1 MAKQTAPT
9 QAEIELLSS
18 EDQEMY
24 KKLLEAAKGFY
35 EIGENGKKSAVEAD
49 ASYRPLLGQ
58 ASKAVRALMGRH
70 KEVAA
75 SAVEAEIKR
84 NKDNPDRERRGSAR
98 SADRGAAIAES
109 DIAQLGTERELRKVA
124 NNKKAF
130 MKSVPTSADIAET
143 KQKLVLKSQGR
154 EKVTDSGGTT
164 RVVGGT
170 SKSVQTD
177 VPVRKG
183 AKKTKKVT
191 KKVPTGE
198 AGKNNPALPIRD
210 QYDAEKSDI
219 VEVAETLQTTN
230 ELNNTIPLMQKGTGF
245 VPRRQRADRLLK
257 AEVDAGNIRIVRPG
271 EEGHSNPTNDPKKSQ
286 KPEVHQ
292 EDAALPYVQE
302 ILSSLKSGF
311 IPSKARGDRYGRT
324 GHGKGGIPTNKDYI
338 NHILYME
345 GWGDTPDEELA
356 PTTMQEGPQIDESD
370 MPVEQ
375 RSDTP
380 ATTQGDTGM
389 FGGKTEIGKRAEQ
402 GTNTIAS
409 NDSPAVSADI
419 SARAE
424 RGDKSIVGE
433 LAKAVLNDKALEAYA
448 MQGAEITTPPVV
460 NPVSEAL
467 AEQGQQLSDE
477 ERARIEK
484 DLDKVAPEDRERIRR
499 AGALSSQFD
508 LNILRLRAGERD
520 RGAPAPV
527 YKDRTFYTRKGKT
540 VIKRVP
546 DIDPVTGLQK
556 TKVDSNGKVKKVWK
570 KDQTQ
575 EVQTKDVVKGQNET
589 FSSTRPYAYATGNA
603 TEGNTPVEEALINE
617 AADANEKIANSNA
630 AKIRNFE
637 DKNPHL
643 TTDRLIQAQLD
654 LENLQQLD
662 RTGFS
667 KEEHDSLDA
676 DIAEAEYKANKIK
689 TDRESG
695 IASLGIRTAVPERV
709 GTTKTDI
716 GLDPLSM
723 VANDPNSTIQATRT
737 SRGTPRRTTIRRSK
751 EFVKNNNIILREMAQ
766 DATERQMSVP
776 SYYVSGNQFT
786 PGSGSRTS
794 LTAEGSEAIPAGV
807 KERLVSKLGE
817 MQTNVADPLEDEL
830 NYAPSVKVDENQELI
845 EPGVLRKMKPTAKG
859 YLPLGETTQETGN
872 RIIQKS
878 GLPAW
883 LGVIA
888 ASAVEPAA
896 RQRLADRAA
905 GVKPE
910 LLSRSQFDARQVAAG
925 NMPAQQAEDNALTD
939 EYDRIANQEA
949 GERLLKQVN
958 ALNERKPHV
967 EQALMDFADLKNARD
982 NAETE
987 MRKLLNSDNP
997 LMQHP
1002 KAVNK
1007 KTGLIDPKYT
1017 KLGVLRANA
1026 TDEEKKVHAGIQR
1039 AHDLEVKKAGK
1050 KAMEEHIANLES
1062 KAGLKKDVRSNPI
1075 MDSEGTPV
1083 PLNLDEAI
1091 NDEVDIDTR
1100 VHVLKALHN
1109 SLVNPVSVAPK
1120 TRERDQVAYN
1130 KVGTEPVGTPE
1141 THPGNFVSEAQL
1153 QEHKNELEWRKY
1165 ERQRISEQIGA
1176 AAAMGDL
1183 RENADYDASKDEQ
1196 GLNEDAIASL
1206 ESHIAKVESNPSKF
1220 EGHYVNPRA
1229 VTETSMVD
1237 HPTERVLQQGKTKP
1251 EAIYDPNTGE
1261 MVTRIRGGVP
1271 TPRGFF
1277 GRTSVPKK
1285 VPVLQQK
1292 QMPVW
1297 ATPPSEETVEEP
1309 VFKRTEKKKYDVD
1322 NKLVGTTVEF
1332 DRDEA
1337 GNKIPELGPDGKQLT
1352 RTVPKIPGVPARD
1365 PETGDAITTSTGQA
1379 EVFAT
1384 TPENVKNLK
1393 ATPIRE
1399 VTDQYV
1405 RVEGLPKVTENIP
1418 YQQRK
1423 EIATKKN
1430 LVGLNTEDIIHLAL
1444 NATGRFTPVTPT
1456 SRISGLTGLQF
1467 SEVASQGER
1476 MDRRNPVTEDT
1487 PTNRENA
1494 DVNVV
1499 GDDTTAPSSTISS
1512 QFNIPESTVDRLN
1525 LAKALGINQS
1535 IVTPGALSRQMTMG
1549 AKPNVKNTTKLAV
1562 MRGRLARQDAP
1573 QVTDLT
1579 GGKTPPVVST
1589 PTPNYYPKPEDFFKK
1604 DPTPAPMPSGYG
1616 SLVKNAVVSPEHQTA
1631 IQRNAHVLRS
1641 APNESF
1647 ARVAQSKQFAPQVM
1661 QGTLNAMGAIFG
1673 TGAPSM
1679 ELPPAPTMSSVSGI
1693 PKSDMSPFR
1702 MSKTIDSEYG
1712 IGKTGEAGRKIVENP
1727 EYKPTESEVGE
1738 MVHHTDE
1745 TGPVTNLRELGRQRK
1760 QQENLT
1766 RDRNSAISTVA
1777 NQLLRSRAT
1786 GANIGNL

>member
-35 EIGENGKKSAVEAD
+35 EIGESGKKSAVEAD
-49 ASYRPLLGQ
+49 PSYRPLLGQ

-70 KEVAA
+70 KDAAA
-75 SAVEAEIKR
+75 SAVESEIKR
-84 NKDNPDRERRGSAR
+84 NRDNPDRERRGASRA
-98 SADRGAAIAES
+98 AERGAAVADSE
-109 DIAQLGTERELRKVA
+109 IAQLGTERELRKVS

-130 MKSVPTSADIAET
+130 MKSFPTSTDIAEV

-154 EKVTDSGGTT
+154 EKVTDSNGTT

-170 SKSVQTD
+170 NKTVQTD

-191 KKVPTGE
+191 KKVPTGK
-198 AGKNNPALPIRD
+198 AGKNNPALPITD
-210 QYDAEKSDI
+210 QYDAEKSD
-219 VEVAETLQTTN
+219 VKEVTETLQTTN

-245 VPRRQRADRLLK
+245 VPRRERADRLLK

-271 EEGHSNPTNDPKKSQ
+271 EAGHSNPTNDPKESQ

-292 EDAALPYVQE
+292 EDAALPHVQE
-302 ILSSLKSGF
+302 ILNSLRNSSGF

-324 GHGKGGIPTNKDYI
+324 GHGADGKPTNKDYV

-356 PTTMQEGPQIDESD
+356 PTNMQEGPQMDESD
-370 MPVEQ
+370 MPIEQ

-380 ATTQGDTGM
+380 ATTQGDAGM
-389 FGGKTEIGKRAEQ
+389 FGGKTEIAKRADQIANSISEQ
-402 GTNTIAS
+402 DGPVAS
-409 NDSPAVSADI
+409 SDI

-424 RGDKSIVGE
+424 RGDRSIVGE
-433 LAKAVLNDKALEAYA
+433 LPRAALSDKALEAYA
-448 MQGAEITTPPVV
+448 MQGPEITAPPAV

-467 AEQGQQLSDE
+467 SEQGQQLSDE

-499 AGALSSQFD
+499 AGALSAQFD
-508 LNILRLRAGERD
+508 LNLLRLRAGEED

-546 DIDPVTGLQK
+546 DIDPVTGLQR
-556 TKVDSNGKVKKVWK
+556 TKVDSNGKIKKVWK
-570 KDQTQ
+570 KDQSQ
-575 EVQTKDVVKGQNET
+575 EIQTKDVVKGQDET

-603 TEGNTPVEEALINE
+603 TEGNTPVEEALINA
-617 AADANEKIANSNA
+617 AADSNEKTALSNA
-630 AKIRNFE
+630 AKVRTFE

-643 TTDRLIQAQLD
+643 TEDSLYQAQIK
-654 LENLQQLD
+654 LENLQQTD
-662 RTGFS
+662 RTNFS
-667 KEEHDSLDA
+667 QEDHDSLDA
-676 DIAEAEYKANKIK
+676 NIAEAEYKANKLK

-695 IASLGIRTAVPERV
+695 IASLELRSAVPERV
-709 GTTKTDI
+709 GATKTDI
-716 GLDPLSM
+716 GLDPLAM
-723 VANDPNSTIQATRT
+723 VKNDPRSTIQATRT
-737 SRGTPRRTTIRRSK
+737 AKGTPRRTTIRRSK
-751 EFVKNNNIILREMAQ
+751 KFVENNNIILQEMAQ

-776 SYYVSGNQFT
+776 SYYVSGNTFT
-786 PGSGSRTS
+786 PGSGSRSS
-794 LTAEGSEAIPAGV
+794 LTAEGSEAIPAGI
-807 KERLVSKLGE
+807 KEKLVSKLGE

-830 NYAPSVKVDENQELI
+830 NYAPSVKVDENQELV
-845 EPGVLRKMKPTAKG
+845 EPGVLRKMKSTAKG

-896 RQRLADRAA
+896 RQRIADRAA

-939 EYDRIANQEA
+939 EYDKIANQEA
-949 GERLLKQVN
+949 GERILRQVN

-967 EQALMDFADLKNARD
+967 EQALMDFTELKNARD

-987 MRKLLNSDNP
+987 MRKLLNSDDP
-997 LMQHP
+997 LVQHP
-1002 KAVNK
+1002 RAVDK
-1007 KTGLIDPKYT
+1007 KTGLINPRYT
-1017 KLGVLRANA
+1017 KLGVLRSDA
-1026 TDEEKKVHAGIQR
+1026 TDEEKELHKKTQET
-1039 AHDLEVKKAGK
+1039 HDREIKKAGK
-1050 KAMEEHIANLES
+1050 KAMEEHIAALES

-1083 PLNLDEAI
+1083 PLELNDAI

-1100 VHVLKALHN
+1100 VHVLKALHR
-1109 SLVNPVSVAPK
+1109 SLVNPVTNAPK
-1120 TRERDQVAYN
+1120 TREREQIAYN

-1141 THPGNFVSEAQL
+1141 THPSNFVSEAQL
-1153 QEHKNELEWRKY
+1153 QEHKGELEFRKS
-1165 ERQRISEQIGA
+1165 ERQRISEQIGTA
-1176 AAAMGDL
+1176 AEMGDL
-1183 RENADYDASKDEQ
+1183 RENADYDAAKDEQ
-1196 GLNEDAIASL
+1196 GLNEDAIAAL
-1206 ESHIAKVESNPSKF
+1206 ESHITKIESNPSKH

-1237 HPTERVLQQGKTKP
+1237 HPTEKVLLQGP
-1251 EAIYDPNTGE
+1251 ETPKAGTE
-1261 MVTRIRGGVP
+1261 AVRMRGGP
-1271 TPRGFF
+1271 APRGFF
-1277 GRTSVPKK
+1277 GRTSIPKK
-1285 VPVLQQK
+1285 VPILQQK

-1309 VFKRTEKKKYDVD
+1309 VFKKTEKKKYDVD
-1322 NKLVGTTVEF
+1322 NRHVGSVVEF
-1332 DRDEA
+1332 DLDEA

-1352 RTVPKIPGVPARD
+1352 RTVPKTPGVLARD
-1365 PETGDAITTSTGQA
+1365 SETGDAITTSTGQA
-1379 EVFAT
+1379 EVFAV
-1384 TPENVKNLK
+1384 TPENIKNLG

-1405 RVEGLPKVTENIP
+1405 RVQGLPRVTEKLKP
-1418 YQQRK
+1418 QERTA
-1423 EIATKKN
+1423 IAAKQN
-1430 LVGLNTEDIIHLAL
+1430 LVGLNAEDVIHLAL
-1444 NATGRFTPVTPT
+1444 NSTGRFTPVEPT

-1476 MDRRNPVTEDT
+1476 MDRRNPVTEAT

-1512 QFNIPESTVDRLN
+1512 QFNIPESTVERTN

-1535 IVTPGALSRQMTMG
+1535 IVTPGSLSRQMTMG
-1549 AKPNVKNTTKLAV
+1549 AKPNTKNTTKLAV

-1573 QVTDLT
+1573 EVTDLT
-1579 GGKTPPVVST
+1579 GGRKPPVVSG
-1589 PTPNYYPKPEDFFKK
+1589 PSPQYYPKPEDFFKK
-1604 DPTPAPMPSGYG
+1604 DPTPAPMPTGYG
-1616 SLVKNAVVSPEHQTA
+1616 SLVKNAIVSPEHQTA
-1631 IQRNAHVLRS
+1631 IQRNAHVLRT
-1641 APNESF
+1641 APNESY

-1661 QGTLNAMGAIFG
+1661 QATLNTMGAIFG
-1673 TGAPSM
+1673 TGAPSV

-1693 PKSDMSPFR
+1693 PESGMSRTP
-1702 MSKTIDSEYG
+1702 MSKTIDDGYAAGE
-1712 IGKTGEAGRKIVENP
+1712 TGEAGRKIVENP
-1727 EYKPTESEVGE
+1727 DYKPTESEVGE
-1738 MVHHTDE
+1738 MVHSTTDE
-1745 TGPVTNLRELGRQRK
+1745 GPVTNARELGRQRK
-1760 QQENLT
+1760 QHEKLT
-1766 RDRNSAISTVA
+1766 ADRNSAISTVA
-1777 NQLLRSRAT
+1777 GQLLRSRAT
-1786 GANIGNL
+1786 GATIGNL